1 MTQDPKQTNDPK
13 EKSDPREK
21 LDPTTIADFEHQPLQ
36 RGEYITAM
44 AHLYRGELQRSL
56 SWRLRLDTTTN
67 WAIVSTAGILTFAFN
82 NPQYASQTLLA
93 GMYAVHMLLV
103 LEAQRFRFFDVFHSR
118 LRLVEEN
125 FYGPLLRRDLQS
137 PLIDWGQCVA
147 DDLRQPHFHLSL
159 RQAIRARLGRVYAPL
174 LIAMIVGWMLVVAL
188 QERPPDAGWFDV
200 MAIGAVPGWIPALM
214 VLALF
219 VFLLVCVLTAP
230 PVPRLYEAYRRQQEL
245 DPARV
250 VPDIDA

>member
-1 MTQDPKQTNDPK
+1 MTH
-13 EKSDPREK
+13 
-21 LDPTTIADFEHQPLQ
+21 DPTKLADFEQQPLQ
-36 RGEYITAM
+36 RNEYITAM

-67 WAIVSTAGILTFAFN
+67 WAIVTTAGILTFAFN
-82 NPQYASQTLLA
+82 NPQYATQTLLA
-93 GMYAVHMLLV
+93 GMYCVLMFLV

-137 PLIDWGQCVA
+137 PMADWGACVA
-147 DDLRQPHFHLSL
+147 DDLRVPHFHLSL

-174 LIAMIVGWMLVVAL
+174 LLALIVGWLLVVSL
-188 QERPPDAGWFDV
+188 QKRKLGDDWFEILR
-200 MAIGAVPGWIPALM
+200 IGTVPGWVPAIL

-219 VFLLVCVLTAP
+219 VFLLVCVTTAP
-230 PVPRLYEAYRRQQEL
+230 PLPRLHEAYQRSRHDDPNRKVPEL
-245 DPARV
+245 DA
-250 VPDIDA
+250 